1 METQR
6 DYHALLRGMLS
17 EKRYRHSLAVSA
29 RAGEL
34 ALLHGTD
41 REKAALAGLLH
52 DACKELPGEKQLEII
67 EKHGIVLEERLFC
80 QKAFLYPNVLHQISA
95 PCFVAAELGI
105 HDPEILSPIRW
116 HATGRPAMT
125 REEMVLYAADLTSED
140 RDYSDVAD
148 YRALANRDLEE
159 MMFQSLRFV
168 VGDLARR
175 QEGVC
180 PDTLFA
186 YNYYWAK
193 KKFGEGLRRE
203 SFSW

>member
-1 METQR
+1 METHR
-6 DYHALLRGMLS
+6 DYHTLLRGMLS

-29 RAGEL
+29 RAAEL

-41 REKAALAGLLH
+41 EAKASLSGLLH
-52 DACKELPGEKQLEII
+52 DICKEIPHEKQLEII

-80 QKAFLYPNVLHQISA
+80 GNRFLYPNVLHQISA
-95 PCFVAAELGI
+95 PCFLEEELGL
-105 HDPEILSPIRW
+105 HDPAILSPIRW

-125 REEMVLYAADLTSED
+125 REEMVIYAADLTSED
-140 RDYSDVAD
+140 RSYSDVAD
-148 YRALANRDLEE
+148 YRALANRDLEG
-159 MMFQSLRFV
+159 MMLASLRFV

-175 QEGVC
+175 EEGIC

-193 KKFGEGLRRE
+193 KKFGEGLREE